1 VTVRIRRRAQSWE
14 LSPAIGQYC
23 FMSEAGA
30 SGGASTDAAIIGQS
44 VADSQSFSLIVE
56 RHATSVFRYLASRV
70 DRTIS
75 EDLLADVFEVAF
87 ETRRRYDP
95 RYENALPWLLGI
107 ANNQVRHHRRSQMRH
122 ASMVRRVTQ
131 LQRRGNETSEAIDA
145 VATSAELNDEMQCV
159 RRALAALNDRHRQ
172 VLVLSAGLGL
182 SYEDIA
188 QALDIRI
195 GTVRS
200 RLSRARQRLRELL
213 EADGQYR
220 AYDELDQPHSIAEE
234 HTK

>member
-1 VTVRIRRRAQSWE
+1 
-14 LSPAIGQYC
+14 
-23 FMSEAGA
+23 MSDTGA
-30 SGGASTDAAIIGQS
+30 SGSVSTDAAIISQS
-44 VADSQSFSLIVE
+44 VVDSQSFSLIVE

-70 DRTIS
+70 DRSTS

-87 ETRRRYDP
+87 EARRRYDT

-107 ANNQVRHHRRSQMRH
+107 ATNVIRHHRRSEMRH
-122 ASMVRRVTQ
+122 AFMVRRMTQ
-131 LQRRGNETSEAIDA
+131 LHGRSNETSGEIDA
-145 VATSAELNDEMQCV
+145 VATSAELDDEMQCV
-159 RRALAALNDRHRQ
+159 RRALAGLNDRHRQ

-188 QALDIRI
+188 QTLGIRI

-200 RLSRARQRLRELL
+200 RLSRARRRLRELL

-220 AYDELDQPHSIAEE
+220 AKDKSDQRDSVAEE
-234 HTK
+234 RSK

>member
-1 VTVRIRRRAQSWE
+1 
-14 LSPAIGQYC
+14 
-23 FMSEAGA
+23 MSEVGA

-75 EDLLADVFEVAF
+75 EELLADVFEVAF

-122 ASMVRRVTQ
+122 ASMVGRVTQ
-131 LQRRGNETSEAIDA
+131 LQRRSDETSEGIDA
-145 VATSAELNDEMQCV
+145 VATRAEVNGEMQCV
-159 RRALAALNDRHRQ
+159 RRALAAIDDKHRQ

-188 QALDIRI
+188 RALNIRI

-200 RLSRARQRLRELL
+200 ACL
-213 EADGQYR
+213 GQ
-220 AYDELDQPHSIAEE
+220 D
-234 HTK
+234 

>member
-1 VTVRIRRRAQSWE
+1 
-14 LSPAIGQYC
+14 
-23 FMSEAGA
+23 MSDVGA
-30 SGGASTDAAIIGQS
+30 SESACTDAAIIGRS

-131 LQRRGNETSEAIDA
+131 LQRRGNETSGAIDV
-145 VATSAELNDEMQCV
+145 VATSAELHDEMECV
-159 RRALAALNDRHRQ
+159 RRGLAALNDRHRQ

-220 AYDELDQPHSIAEE
+220 AYDELDPPNSVAEDI
-234 HTK
+234 K

>member
-1 VTVRIRRRAQSWE
+1 
-14 LSPAIGQYC
+14 
-23 FMSEAGA
+23 MSDTGA
-30 SGGASTDAAIIGQS
+30 SGSASTDASIISQS
-44 VADSQSFSLIVE
+44 VVDPECFSLIVE

-70 DRTIS
+70 DRSTS
-75 EDLLADVFEVAF
+75 EDLLADVFETAF
-87 ETRRRYDP
+87 RARQRYDT
-95 RYENALPWLLGI
+95 RNDNALPWLLGI
-107 ANNQVRHHRRSQMRH
+107 ATNMLRHHRRSEMRH

-131 LQRRGNETSEAIDA
+131 LHGRKNETPEATDA
-145 VATSAELNDEMQCV
+145 VATSAELDVEMQCV
-159 RRALAALNDRHRQ
+159 RRALAGLNDRHRQ

-188 QALDIRI
+188 LALGIRI

-220 AYDELDQPHSIAEE
+220 GYDESNQRHPVEE
-234 HTK
+234 ERSK